1 MRLSFS
7 SEGDARERIAEEG
20 VGAIGGVVR
29 FLDAELL
36 QCFAEASAAF
46 ELVVEGEGEGGR
58 AAVADLP
65 VRGQDRGSTALQAA
79 LRKAAGAAGDHARLA
94 DAARVEN
101 DDRSAEDEF
110 AVCERTGRQIAIL
123 EQERALVR
131 VGLVELCVA
140 GAGEK
145 LHVCPRRQSLP
156 GGAG

>member
-79 LRKAAGAAGDHARLA
+79 LRKAAGAAGDHARPA
-94 DAARVEN
+94 GAARVG
-101 DDRSAEDEF
+101 DGDRSGEE
-110 AVCERTGRQIAIL
+110 E
-123 EQERALVR
+123 
-131 VGLVELCVA
+131 VA
-140 GAGEK
+140 G
-145 LHVCPRRQSLP
+145 C
-156 GGAG
+156 GGAGD